1 MLFRMI
7 SLEICGKIARG
18 ACRVAVD
25 GWWLRRS
32 SAGVKSS
39 TASASGLGLWDPPT
53 LPPVHHPVQLPTKIT
68 KKNGKNCSKTSKIA
82 RNFLRNFKEF
92 AAISIKFKDLS
103 KFSKIFVALKRQ
115 SPGARFDCWWP
126 RPRRQEADAGHWMP
140 RFVLCHWLR
149 GQASPFGIV
158 GHQSRGFPLAGA
170 WRCAWILRSVISF
183 ILSPLISSERLPRGA
198 SAVAVQRVTQ
208 RKVTRRWCT

>member
-1 MLFRMI
+1 MHRHSLNFGQIFRKLFKNYDVNSLVNHLIQFHKWLTKTHRCCPWRNFYWQKMLFRMI

-68 KKNGKNCSKTSKIA
+68 KKNGKNCSKTSENSAEFLKKFQRIRWNFNQIKRFI
-82 RNFLRNFKEF
+82 RNF
-92 AAISIKFKDLS
+92 
-103 KFSKIFVALKRQ
+103 Q
-115 SPGARFDCWWP
+115 RF
-126 RPRRQEADAGHWMP
+126 
-140 RFVLCHWLR
+140 L
-149 GQASPFGIV
+149 
-158 GHQSRGFPLAGA
+158 
-170 WRCAWILRSVISF
+170 
-183 ILSPLISSERLPRGA
+183 
-198 SAVAVQRVTQ
+198 
-208 RKVTRRWCT
+208 